1 MDPKTWMSSWVRV
14 SGAGPRVT
22 VPHNHVQHGGRSQ
35 WCQMTTWFWRVTRV
49 FAFCGI
55 CYLLCLSLQGNFSD
69 KPKDGILISQNVHL
83 FYRRLDIQ
91 CALRFTSKEIKGQ
104 CTLRR
109 NRVMFGIF
117 GCCIVLC
124 MDTFLIC
131 HESINKISKSNEN
144 TKITAKLLCPRLA
157 IG

>member
-1 MDPKTWMSSWVRV
+1 MFLARAPVLLSRTITSSMAGEASDVRW
-14 SGAGPRVT
+14 PRGSDGW
-22 VPHNHVQHGGRSQ
+22 HVFSRSVEFV
-35 WCQMTTWFWRVTRV
+35 TWFS
-49 FAFCGI
+49 CM
-55 CYLLCLSLQGNFSD
+55 LCLSLQGNFSD

-144 TKITAKLLCPRLA
+144 TTITAKLLCPRLA